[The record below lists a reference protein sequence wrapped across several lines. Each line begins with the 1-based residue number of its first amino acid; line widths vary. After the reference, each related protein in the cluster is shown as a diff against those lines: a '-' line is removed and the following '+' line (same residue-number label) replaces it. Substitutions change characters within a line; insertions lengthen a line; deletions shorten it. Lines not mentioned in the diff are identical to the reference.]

1 MDFQDFQDQDLQQG
15 LRLPQTRRV
24 SDAEDDEHAIALRP
38 SLPTTLLLL
47 ISKSIQ
53 PCYQS
58 IIVIIIMKIM
68 ICLSIQAKQRNNH
81 SWEQQDGL

>member
-47 ISKSIQ
+47 ISKLIQ
-53 PCYQS
+53 PC
-58 IIVIIIMKIM
+58 IKVLLL
-68 ICLSIQAKQRNNH
+68 LS
-81 SWEQQDGL
+81 L